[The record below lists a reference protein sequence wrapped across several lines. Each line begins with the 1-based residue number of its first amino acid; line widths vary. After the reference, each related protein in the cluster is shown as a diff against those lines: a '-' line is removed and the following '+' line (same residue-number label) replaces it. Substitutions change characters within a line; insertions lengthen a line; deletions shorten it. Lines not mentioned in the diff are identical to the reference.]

1 MKILLT
7 NDDGY
12 QAKGLQTLVRV
23 MKKFGEVTVVAPKK
37 HQSGMSMAISIGL
50 KPLAFKDLGVVDG
63 VRWMYLD
70 GTPASCAKFAMD
82 EVFKDG
88 KPDVVISGINHGLNS
103 STAMWYSG
111 TIGAAREGALGGS
124 PSIAVSLDNLSAD
137 ADFTVVEQ
145 LFPAIFEKLMA
156 NIPEGRPIIYNVN
169 FPNLPADKVRGVKIA
184 TQGSESWV
192 NEFVPYD
199 PELLEQYGLL
209 FGSTA
214 HDVPEPED
222 GEVYYMMAGDLVPSP
237 LNDENTDNRVTE
249 AGYVAITPHSLDN
262 TDWEAVDRLSK
273 LFD

>member
-12 QAKGLQTLVRV
+12 RAKGLQALVRI
-23 MKKFGEVTVVAPKK
+23 MKRYGEVTVVAPKK
-37 HQSGMSMAISIGL
+37 HQSGMSMAISLGL
-50 KPLAFKDLGVVDG
+50 KPLAFRDLGETDG

-70 GTPASCAKFAMD
+70 GTPSSCAKFAMD
-82 EVFKDG
+82 EVFKDF

-111 TIGAAREGALGGS
+111 TIGAAREAALDGS
-124 PSIAVSLDNLSAD
+124 LSIALSLDNLSKD
-137 ADFTVVEQ
+137 ADFSVVEE

-156 NIPEGRPIIYNVN
+156 NLPKGGDVFYNIN
-169 FPNLPADKVRGVKIA
+169 FPDLPADKIRGVRVA
-184 TQGSESWV
+184 VQGRESWI

-209 FGSTA
+209 FGTTA

-222 GEVYYMMAGDLVPSP
+222 GEVYYMMAGELVPSP
-237 LNDENTDNRVTE
+237 ENGERTDNRLNE
-249 AGYVAITPHSLDN
+249 AGYISITPHSLDN
-262 TDWEAVDRLSK
+262 THMDEFNRLSK
-273 LFD
+273 IIG

>member
-12 QAKGLQTLVRV
+12 KSKGLQALVRI
-23 MKKFGEVTVVAPKK
+23 MKKYGEVTVVAPKK
-37 HQSGMSMAISIGL
+37 HQSGMSMAISLGL
-50 KPLAFKDLGVVDG
+50 KPLAFKDLGMIDG

-88 KPDVVISGINHGLNS
+88 KPDVVISGINHGVNS

-124 PSIAVSLDNLSAD
+124 QAFALSLDNLSPE
-137 ADFTVVEQ
+137 ADFTVVEE
-145 LFPAIFEKLMA
+145 LFPAVFEKLMA
-156 NIPEGRPIIYNVN
+156 NLPKGRSVIYNVN
-169 FPNLPADKVRGVKIA
+169 FPNLPADKIRGVKVA
-184 TQGSESWV
+184 TQGRESWI

-209 FGSTA
+209 FGSSA
-214 HDVPEPED
+214 HDVPEPEE
-222 GEVYYMMAGDLVPSP
+222 GEVYYMMAGELVPSP
-237 LNDENTDNRVTE
+237 LNGEDTDNRLIE
-249 AGYVAITPHSLDN
+249 EGFIAITPQCMDN
-262 TDWEAVDRLSK
+262 TDTDDYRRLSK
-273 LFD
+273 IFE

>member
-12 QAKGLQTLVRV
+12 QAKGLQTLVRI
-23 MKKFGEVTVVAPKK
+23 MKKYGEVTVVAPKK
-37 HQSGMSMAISIGL
+37 HQSGMSMAISLGL
-50 KPLAFKDLGVVDG
+50 KPLAFKDLGMIDG

-82 EVFKDG
+82 EVFKDV

-111 TIGAAREGALGGS
+111 TIGAAREAALDGS
-124 PSIAVSLDNLSAD
+124 QAIALSLDNLSKD
-137 ADFTVVEQ
+137 ADFTVVEER
-145 LFPAIFEKLMA
+145 FPAIFEKLMA
-156 NIPEGRPIIYNVN
+156 NLPEGKNIFYNIN
-169 FPNLPADKVRGVKIA
+169 FPDLPADKIRGVKVA
-184 TQGSESWV
+184 TQGRESWV

-214 HDVPEPED
+214 HDIPEPED
-222 GEVYYMMAGDLVPSP
+222 GEVYYMMAGDLLPSP
-237 LNDENTDNRVTE
+237 QNDENTDNRLTE
-249 AGYVAITPHSLDN
+249 EGYVAITPHNLDN
-262 TDWEAVDRLSK
+262 TDIDDFHRLSK
-273 LFD
+273 IFG